1 MTQKRRRYQ
10 QQWDEADEMEL
21 GDVLEPEAEPDMN
34 QPYEDGADMYE
45 TDEYE
50 YSDEHEAIDNGVR
63 FKVAMGVFDTVSI
76 LVGVLVILMLVAIL
90 VTLVNWLA
98 ADIEHSVLLMQSGL
112 Q

>member
-1 MTQKRRRYQ
+1 MTPKRRRYR

-21 GDVLEPEAEPDMN
+21 GDVLEPEEEPDLN
-34 QPYEDGADMYE
+34 QLYEDGAEAYE
-45 TDEYE
+45 ADEYD

-63 FKVAMGVFDTVSI
+63 FKVAMGLFDTVSI
-76 LVGVLVILMLVAIL
+76 LIGVLAILVLVAIL

>member
-1 MTQKRRRYQ
+1 MAQKRRRYHR
-10 QQWDEADEMEL
+10 QWDEADEMEL
-21 GDVLEPEAEPDMN
+21 GDVLEPETEPDME
-34 QPYEDGADMYE
+34 QPYADDADGYE
-45 TDEYE
+45 PDEYE

-63 FKVAMGVFDTVSI
+63 FKVAIGVFDTVSI
-76 LVGVLVILMLVAIL
+76 LVGVLAILALVAIL